1 MALTGAPF
9 TASMRKMG
17 ARFPG
22 AEKTSRRRT
31 GVRWALCSAARMSL
45 SRFRRWTRKN
55 CPPGLRYRAEAE
67 ENAEEAFEQR
77 RELNALR
84 HKMHKAVEEEDFET
98 AIELRDMIRKMENK

>member
-1 MALTGAPF
+1 MDCLSTGHLIIVMLYLHIRQKHILHENQVLAV
-9 TASMRKMG
+9 RQ
-17 ARFPG
+17 
-22 AEKTSRRRT
+22 AEE
-31 GVRWALCSAARMSL
+31 AE
-45 SRFRRWTRKN
+45 
-55 CPPGLRYRAEAE
+55 AEAE